1 VHEGGLTAW
10 TRTFQRISIST
21 QTERAPG
28 EEGMKGLAYFELKQ
42 EVEDFLY
49 AEAEMLDQ
57 RQFGE
62 WLDLLADDLVYFMP
76 MRRNVKF
83 GQHAAQE
90 NTRLGQDISW
100 FDEDKWTLSKRV
112 EQIMTGVHWAE
123 EPLSRVC
130 HMVSN
135 IQILDA
141 RPSAE
146 AAEEVAVRSR
156 FMVYQNRLEDETN
169 FFVGKRTDLLRH
181 VGGRWKLAKRE
192 IILDQNVLLSKN
204 LTVLF

>member
-1 VHEGGLTAW
+1 
-10 TRTFQRISIST
+10 
-21 QTERAPG
+21 
-28 EEGMKGLAYFELKQ
+28 MKGLEYFQLKQ

-49 AEAEMLDQ
+49 AEAELLDQ

-62 WLDLLADDLVYFMP
+62 WLDLLTDDLVYFMP

-123 EPLSRVC
+123 EPLSRLC

-135 IQILDA
+135 VQLLGA
-141 RPSAE
+141 EPSMLEPAH
-146 AAEEVAVRSR
+146 VTIKSR
-156 FMVYQNRLEDETN
+156 FLIYRNRVETETDIL
-169 FFVGKRTDLLRH
+169 VGKREDTLRR
-181 VGGRWKLAKRE
+181 VDGGWKLSRRK
-192 IILDQNVLLSKN
+192 IVLDQNVLMTKN
-204 LTVLF
+204 LTFFF

>member
-1 VHEGGLTAW
+1 
-10 TRTFQRISIST
+10 
-21 QTERAPG
+21 
-28 EEGMKGLAYFELKQ
+28 MKGLAYFQLKQ
-42 EVEDFLY
+42 QVEDFLY
-49 AEAEMLDQ
+49 AEAELLDQ

-83 GQHAAQE
+83 GQHALLE
-90 NTRLGQDISW
+90 NTRLGRDISW

-135 IQILDA
+135 IQVLDA
-141 RPSAE
+141 RPSVE
-146 AAEEVAVRSR
+146 AAEEVTVRSR

-169 FFVGKRTDLLRH
+169 FFVGKRNDLLRNAD
-181 VGGRWKLAKRE
+181 GRWKLAKRE